1 MAKRSGS
8 GPFTLSIDIG
18 GTGTKMLVLDRDGN
32 PVTERSREPTPDPAL
47 PEAVLGVIR
56 DQLGRHGGFDRVS
69 VGFPGV
75 VKRGVVVTAPNLGT
89 EIWQGQEIEEQLT
102 ELTGKPT
109 RVINDADLQGY
120 GVVSGEGVELVL
132 TLGTGLGAALF
143 VNGHLV
149 PNLELA
155 HHPFQKGKTYEERVG
170 EAELDHV
177 GKKRWSRRV
186 IEMLEQLEPILNYD
200 HVYLGG
206 GNLKKLKL
214 ELPKNATSFDNV
226 QGMRGGI
233 RLWEDDA
240 RPTALVRMT
249 QRAVGSA

>member
-1 MAKRSGS
+1 MASHSGS

-18 GTGTKMLVLDRDGN
+18 GTGTKMLVLDGEGN
-32 PVTERSREPTPDPAL
+32 PVTERTREPTPDPAT
-47 PEAVLGVIR
+47 PDAVLDVIR
-56 DQLGRHGGFDRVS
+56 SQLGKHGGFDRVS

-75 VKRGVVVTAPNLGT
+75 VKRGVVFTAPNLDT
-89 EIWQGQEIEEQLT
+89 DLWQGQEIEERLT

-120 GVVSGEGVELVL
+120 GVVTSEGVELVL

-155 HHPFQKGKTYEERVG
+155 HHPFQKGKTYEQRVG
-170 EAELDHV
+170 EAELDRI
-177 GKKRWSRRV
+177 GKRRWSERV

-200 HVYLGG
+200 RVFIGG
-206 GNLKKLKL
+206 GNVKKLKL
-214 ELPKNATSFDNV
+214 ELPKNVSTFDNV

-233 RLWEDDA
+233 RLWQDDA
-240 RPTALVRMT
+240 RPTGLLGMSRG
-249 QRAVGSA
+249 AVGSA